1 MFILFCLVWTCHLM
15 TYCYCQCYK
24 LLTATITVS
33 SLVFNSA
40 WLKVI
45 HYIEGLLILMSKL
58 TSYYLSP
65 VYGNNLTLTN
75 VNLYFKIVLFKRRI
89 VTPCQFF
96 FWKLPVLLMY
106 SSTDTIMY
114 KGLPSWS
121 YGSWIYNYQC
131 NQCLSSL
138 KLWIWIP
145 FMVRCTWYNIL
156 W

>member
-1 MFILFCLVWTCHLM
+1 MFIFVWYEHVA
-15 TYCYCQCYK
+15 YYYCQCYK

-33 SLVFNSA
+33 SLVINSA
-40 WLKVI
+40 CLKVI

-58 TSYYLSP
+58 TSYYWSP

-75 VNLYFKIVLFKRRI
+75 VNLYFKIVLFKHRI
-89 VTPCQFF
+89 MTHCQLFF

-106 SSTDTIMY
+106 SSTNTIMY
-114 KGLPSWS
+114 KGLLLSWS

-138 KLWIWIP
+138 KLWVWIP
-145 FMVRCTWYNIL
+145 FMVRCTRYNIL